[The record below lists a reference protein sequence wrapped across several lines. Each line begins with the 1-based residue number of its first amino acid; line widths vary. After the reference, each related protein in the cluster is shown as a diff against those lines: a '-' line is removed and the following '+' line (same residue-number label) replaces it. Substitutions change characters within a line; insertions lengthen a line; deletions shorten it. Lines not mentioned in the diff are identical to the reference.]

1 MFLHDFGQIC
11 SICHIVIQRNND
23 AIIDGCTRTA
33 RISRPCIFNDV
44 GILTGGQH
52 NGEFLGFGPLRRVLE
67 FDGDAGLLLHI
78 LGPWRIA
85 KVCEVVRDIA
95 VQCGV
100 PSQRSARKGFVTVR
114 SRFRLSGCRRCSF
127 CRGCCRR
134 GGRTAAACQRSA
146 DHSGRHAKRQ
156 CALEGALFFHGV
168 SPSYLFP
175 GNPSWKSISRFL

>member
-1 MFLHDFGQIC
+1 MTLDRFVA
-11 SICHIVIQRNND
+11 SAIVIQRNDD

-33 RISRPCIFNDV
+33 GISCPCIFNDV
-44 GILTGGQH
+44 GILTEAQH
-52 NGEFLGFGPLRRVLE
+52 NSKFFGLRALRRVLE

-85 KVCEVVRDIA
+85 KVCEVVRNIA

-100 PSQRSARKGFVTVR
+100 PEVSVVPAKGLSLSVVTSASVVADDAV
-114 SRFRLSGCRRCSF
+114 SVEVAAV
-127 CRGCCRR
+127 
-134 GGRTAAACQRSA
+134 GGRTAFTACQRSA

-168 SPSYLFP
+168 SPSYLFIP
-175 GNPSWKSISRFL
+175 G